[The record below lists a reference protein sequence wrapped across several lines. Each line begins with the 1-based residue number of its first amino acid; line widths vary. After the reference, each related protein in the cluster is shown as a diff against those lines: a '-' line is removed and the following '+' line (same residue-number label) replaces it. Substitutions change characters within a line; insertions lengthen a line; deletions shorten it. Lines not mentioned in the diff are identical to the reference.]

1 MNAREYL
8 EQYLR
13 KTEQIEALQDKI
25 AEIRACAEKCTSV
38 LSPTPGGNAHN
49 DSRLEQLVVKI
60 DSMEQQLGIL
70 WEERGR
76 IYIEIVT
83 LLCEIPTD
91 ACRRLLELR
100 YLEGKTYDEIA
111 EEILMGNTYIYR
123 TLRQGI
129 QETEAIL
136 EKRTKKVA
144 KDQRDSKK
152 IAER

>member
-1 MNAREYL
+1 MNAREFL

-70 WEERGR
+70 WEERGG
-76 IYIEIVT
+76 IFIDIMN
-83 LLCEIPTD
+83 LLDAMPTEKY
-91 ACRRLLELR
+91 RRVLELR
-100 YLEGKTYDEIA
+100 YLEMKTFNDIA
-111 EEILMGNTYIYR
+111 AELIVSRPLVYKLHGGALEEAEMIH
-123 TLRQGI
+123 
-129 QETEAIL
+129 
-136 EKRTKKVA
+136 
-144 KDQRDSKK
+144 SKN
-152 IAER
+152 I

>member
-1 MNAREYL
+1 MNAREFL

-38 LSPTPGGNAHN
+38 LSPTPGGIAHN

-76 IYIEIVT
+76 IYIEIVS

-91 ACRRLLELR
+91 ICRQLLMLR
-100 YLEGKTYDEIA
+100 YLEGFSI
-111 EEILMGNTYIYR
+111 EEITEQVEWGKSYIYKM
-123 TLRQGI
+123 LNQGLE
-129 QETEAIL
+129 ETEQL
-136 EKRTKKVA
+136 LKK
-144 KDQRDSKK
+144 KNRKK
-152 IAER
+152 QP

>member
-1 MNAREYL
+1 MNAREFL

-76 IYIEIVT
+76 IYIEIVKI
-83 LLCEIPTD
+83 LCTMPTD
-91 ACRRLLELR
+91 ICRQILEMR
-100 YLEGKTYDEIA
+100 YLEGQTFTEISEA
-111 EEILMGNTYIYR
+111 LAYSERHIYR
-123 TLRQGI
+123 LHLQGSC
-129 QETEAIL
+129 EAENIL
-136 EKRTKKVA
+136 KE
-144 KDQRDSKK
+144 DGS
-152 IAER
+152 

>member
-1 MNAREYL
+1 MNAREFL

-38 LSPTPGGNAHN
+38 LRPTPGGIAHN

-76 IYIEIVT
+76 IYIETVS
-83 LLCEIPTD
+83 LLCDISDER
-91 ACRRLLELR
+91 CRQVLEKR
-100 YLEGKTYDEIA
+100 YLESETFKAIEEDLYISAAHVYRLHNRGLELA
-111 EEILMGNTYIYR
+111 EHLLKMRVE
-123 TLRQGI
+123 
-129 QETEAIL
+129 ESA
-136 EKRTKKVA
+136 
-144 KDQRDSKK
+144 
-152 IAER
+152 